1 MSWLEH
7 AGDALKAAFTNPIEA
22 IKNPSQA
29 KPSDIDPMSGDTTRA
44 IAKSPLLRTVATGVA
59 GYFGGKWGAAGASAG
74 LSKEAGE
81 SDTSALANGA
91 VAGIATSALSSASSS
106 GSASTAGS
114 KGAASTAEAAG
125 SEPAAGETAASGATK
140 GFDKSKLISVASN
153 AMNNQQQQP
162 KKQDNSARRSTL
174 ESEAASIRQQ
184 INDLLAK
191 ESA

>member
-1 MSWLEH
+1 MSWLDH

-114 KGAASTAEAAG
+114 KGAAEASTA
-125 SEPAAGETAASGATK
+125 EPAAGETTASGATK

-153 AMNNQQQQP
+153 AMNNQQQP
-162 KKQDNSARRSTL
+162 KQQDNSARRSVL